1 MQNPIKTIN
10 FALVIE
16 LERHIEILLLDNDCV
31 IVPDL
36 GGFMAHYSEAHY
48 DDSDQMFLPPSR
60 TLGFNPALKMNDS
73 LLAQSYIEAYDISYP
88 EALKRIEDEVNE
100 LRQHIENEGYYEL
113 NDIGVLRVNE
123 YGSYEFEPCEA
134 GILTPALYGLSSV
147 EIDPLES
154 IAPAFVETKTRPVK
168 IETATDSETKEE
180 KAREVKM
187 TSPLFDEDD
196 NDDKVHIRVSVLR
209 NIAAAAIAIFAFF
222 LISTPLNNG
231 SRKEMSMLNM
241 NTETLT
247 RILPKTTVQGV
258 AEVKGITAKELNKKE
273 ENAIQKTE
281 VENLETS
288 SSSVSENQ
296 EVKPKEQNLPYY
308 TIVLA
313 SHVSKKNAAAYVEKL
328 RKAGFNEAQVYS
340 GRSTTRVIFNQYKS
354 EAEAYGALH
363 EMREYTEFND
373 AWVYKVEG

>member
-1 MQNPIKTIN
+1 LQNPIKTIN

-222 LISTPLNNG
+222 MISTPLNNG

-281 VENLETS
+281 VENQKTS

-296 EVKPKEQNLPYY
+296 VVKPEEQNIPYY

-328 RKAGFNEAQVYS
+328 HKAGFNEAQVYS

>member
-222 LISTPLNNG
+222 MISTPLNNG

-281 VENLETS
+281 VENQKTS

-296 EVKPKEQNLPYY
+296 VVKPEEQNIPYY

-328 RKAGFNEAQVYS
+328 HKAGFNEAQVYS

>member
-180 KAREVKM
+180 KAWEVKM

-222 LISTPLNNG
+222 MISTPLNNG

>member
-222 LISTPLNNG
+222 MISTPLNNG

-273 ENAIQKTE
+273 EKAIQKSE

-296 EVKPKEQNLPYY
+296 EVKPEEQNLPYY

-328 RKAGFNEAQVYS
+328 HKAGFNEAQVYS

>member
-48 DDSDQMFLPPSR
+48 DDSDQIFLPPSR

-273 ENAIQKTE
+273 EKAIQKSE

-288 SSSVSENQ
+288 FSSVSENQ
-296 EVKPKEQNLPYY
+296 KVKPEEQNLPYY

-328 RKAGFNEAQVYS
+328 HKAGFNEAQVYS

>member
-154 IAPAFVETKTRPVK
+154 IAPAFVETKTRAVK
-168 IETATDSETKEE
+168 IEPATDSEPKEE

-258 AEVKGITAKELNKKE
+258 AEMKGITAKELNKKE
-273 ENAIQKTE
+273 EKAIQKSE

-296 EVKPKEQNLPYY
+296 EVKPEEQNLPYY

-328 RKAGFNEAQVYS
+328 HKAGFNEAQVYS

>member
-222 LISTPLNNG
+222 MISTPLNNG

-273 ENAIQKTE
+273 EKAIQKSE

-288 SSSVSENQ
+288 SSSVSENL
-296 EVKPKEQNLPYY
+296 EVKPEEQNLPYY

-328 RKAGFNEAQVYS
+328 HKAGFNEAQVYS

-354 EAEAYGALH
+354 EADAYGALH

>member
-273 ENAIQKTE
+273 KNAIQKSE

-296 EVKPKEQNLPYY
+296 EVKPEEQNLPYY

-328 RKAGFNEAQVYS
+328 HKAGFNEAQVYS

-354 EAEAYGALH
+354 EADAYGALH

>member
-88 EALKRIEDEVNE
+88 EALKHIEDEVNE

-168 IETATDSETKEE
+168 IETATDSETNEE

-222 LISTPLNNG
+222 MISTPLNNG

-273 ENAIQKTE
+273 EKAIQKSE
-281 VENLETS
+281 VENQEAS
-288 SSSVSENQ
+288 SSSVSENH
-296 EVKPKEQNLPYY
+296 EVKPEEQNLPYY

-328 RKAGFNEAQVYS
+328 HKAGFNEAQVYS

>member
-1 MQNPIKTIN
+1 M
-10 FALVIE
+10 IE

-222 LISTPLNNG
+222 MISTPLNNG

-281 VENLETS
+281 VENQKTS

-296 EVKPKEQNLPYY
+296 VVKPEEQNIPYY

-328 RKAGFNEAQVYS
+328 HKAGFNEAQVYS

>member
-328 RKAGFNEAQVYS
+328 HKAGFNEAQVYS

>member
-273 ENAIQKTE
+273 EKAIQKSE

-296 EVKPKEQNLPYY
+296 EVKPEEQNLPYY

-328 RKAGFNEAQVYS
+328 HKAGFNEAQVYS

>member
-123 YGSYEFEPCEA
+123 YGNYEFEPCEA

-273 ENAIQKTE
+273 EKAIQKSE

-288 SSSVSENQ
+288 SSSVSENL
-296 EVKPKEQNLPYY
+296 EVKPEEQNLPYY

-328 RKAGFNEAQVYS
+328 HKAGFNEAQVYS

-354 EAEAYGALH
+354 EADAYGALH

>member
-1 MQNPIKTIN
+1 LQNPIKTIN

-88 EALKRIEDEVNE
+88 EALKRIEEEVNE

-134 GILTPALYGLSSV
+134 GILTPVLYGLSSV

-168 IETATDSETKEE
+168 IEAATDSETKEE
-180 KAREVKM
+180 KAQEVKM

-273 ENAIQKTE
+273 ENAIQKSE
-281 VENLETS
+281 VEILETS
-288 SSSVSENQ
+288 SSSLSENQ
-296 EVKPKEQNLPYY
+296 EVKPEEQNLPYY

-328 RKAGFNEAQVYS
+328 HKAGFNEAQVYS

-354 EAEAYGALH
+354 EADAYGALH

>member
-1 MQNPIKTIN
+1 LQNPIKTIN

-100 LRQHIENEGYYEL
+100 LRQHIENEGYFEL

-187 TSPLFDEDD
+187 TSPLYDEDD

-273 ENAIQKTE
+273 KNAIQKSE

-296 EVKPKEQNLPYY
+296 EVKPEEQNLPYY

-328 RKAGFNEAQVYS
+328 HKAGFNEAQVYS

>member
-168 IETATDSETKEE
+168 IDPATDSEHKEE

-273 ENAIQKTE
+273 EKAIQKSE

-296 EVKPKEQNLPYY
+296 EVKPEEQNLPYY

>member
-231 SRKEMSMLNM
+231 SHKEMSMLNM

-273 ENAIQKTE
+273 EKAIQKSE
-281 VENLETS
+281 VENQEAS

-296 EVKPKEQNLPYY
+296 EVKPEEQNIPYY

-328 RKAGFNEAQVYS
+328 HKAGFNEAQVYS

>member
-1 MQNPIKTIN
+1 LQNPIKTIN

-180 KAREVKM
+180 KAWEVKM

-222 LISTPLNNG
+222 MISTPLNNG

>member
-154 IAPAFVETKTRPVK
+154 IAPAFVETKTRAVK
-168 IETATDSETKEE
+168 IEPATDSEPKEE

-258 AEVKGITAKELNKKE
+258 AEVKGITAKELNKME
-273 ENAIQKTE
+273 EKAIQNSE

-296 EVKPKEQNLPYY
+296 EVKPEEQNLPYY

>member
-187 TSPLFDEDD
+187 TSPLYDEDD

-231 SRKEMSMLNM
+231 SHKEMSMLNM

-273 ENAIQKTE
+273 EKAIQKSE

-296 EVKPKEQNLPYY
+296 EVKPEEQNLPYY

-328 RKAGFNEAQVYS
+328 HKAGFNEAQVYS

-354 EAEAYGALH
+354 EADAYGALH

>member
-154 IAPAFVETKTRPVK
+154 IAPAFVETKTRAVK
-168 IETATDSETKEE
+168 IEPATDSEPKEE

-258 AEVKGITAKELNKKE
+258 AEVKGITAKEFNKMEVK
-273 ENAIQKTE
+273 AIQKSE

-296 EVKPKEQNLPYY
+296 EVKPEEQNLPYY

-340 GRSTTRVIFNQYKS
+340 DRSTTRVIFNQYKS

>member
-48 DDSDQMFLPPSR
+48 DDIDQMFLPPSR

-100 LRQHIENEGYYEL
+100 LRQHIDNEGYYEL

-273 ENAIQKTE
+273 EKAIQKSE

-296 EVKPKEQNLPYY
+296 EVKPEEQNLPYY

-328 RKAGFNEAQVYS
+328 HKVGFNEAQVYS